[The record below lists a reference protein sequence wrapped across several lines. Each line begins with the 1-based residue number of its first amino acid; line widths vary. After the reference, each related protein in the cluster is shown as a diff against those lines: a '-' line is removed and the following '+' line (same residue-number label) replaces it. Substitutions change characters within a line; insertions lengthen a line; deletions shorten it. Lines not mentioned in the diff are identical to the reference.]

1 MEKVYKHKKT
11 GQIAYYKD
19 GVFKQNN
26 CSVEI
31 GVEPSKQF
39 WEEIIFDIISFINL
53 EEQIFVKN
61 EIGIFKTEMD
71 DELNDFGNW
80 RTLKH
85 IFDVATDLK
94 IYSVK
99 RLYDNEIFSIGDKIN
114 FRGLYGSNS
123 EHKYDTIKGF
133 EFKQDGSLGVRYHNG
148 LVGIEKIQKYKE
160 ALFTT
165 KDGVELFGG
174 ERVFSVSDT
183 LITAVL
189 LNFSVEDFKKI
200 KGKIFAKK
208 EKAEEYIL
216 MNKPLL
222 SLNDLLSVWSS
233 EKDFDAYKNSPMFQ
247 NFKNL
252 AKTKL

>member
-19 GVFKQNN
+19 GVIKVGN
-26 CSVEI
+26 CVIET
-31 GVEPSKQF
+31 GVEPSSEF
-39 WEEIIFDIISFINL
+39 WMELTYEILSFKSKFDKFYNPRLQKDGTFLDNPLMSQDGGGASLKWMLNENEYYISSI
-53 EEQIFVKN
+53 
-61 EIGIFKTEMD
+61 
-71 DELNDFGNW
+71 
-80 RTLKH
+80 
-85 IFDVATDLK
+85 
-94 IYSVK
+94 K
-99 RLYDNEIFSIGDKIN
+99 RLSDGEVFSIGDKIN
-114 FRGLYGSNS
+114 FRGLYGNSS

-165 KDGVELFGG
+165 EDSVELFGG